1 MKSKLAHS
9 YHQMIKFFGP
19 QHWWPGDSPLEVT
32 IGAILTQNTAW
43 SNVEKAIINL
53 KREKLLG
60 NFGESHYLKKWQK
73 ISAARLGIL
82 IRPAGYFNQKS
93 RRLKIFVNWLMQ
105 NYGSLEVFF
114 KLPLQLARPALLAVN
129 GIGPETAD
137 SILLYAG
144 NKKTFVVDAYTKRI
158 LSRHLIIPERASYDE
173 LQNLLTKYL
182 PKKTP
187 LYNEYHALIVQVGKN
202 FCKKS
207 RPFCTVCPLNGWNW
221 NKKISSYLP

>member
-9 YHQMIKFFGP
+9 FQQMIDFFGP

-60 NFGESHYLKKWQK
+60 NLREATHLNKWQK
-73 ISAARLGIL
+73 ISATRLGVL

-114 KLPLQLARPALLAVN
+114 KLPLQLARPALLAVS

-144 NKKTFVVDAYTKRI
+144 NKKTFVVDAYTRRI
-158 LSRHLIIPERASYDE
+158 LSRHLIIPERASYEDV
-173 LQNLLTKYL
+173 QNLLTENL
-182 PKKTP
+182 PKKTS
-187 LYNEYHALIVQVGKN
+187 LYNEYHALIVRVGKN
-202 FCKKS
+202 FCKKNS
-207 RPFCTVCPLNGWNW
+207 PRCSSCPLNGWNW
-221 NKKISSYLP
+221 D